1 MKLRKYQIEEN
12 VMNTIKWKMPDQYL
26 TEWYRNL
33 SGAVKTAFYAA
44 FVAGLAAH
52 LYQFTNKLY
61 NYDELANTPGGI
73 GLSTEQGRWLLNWMG
88 QFMHSVFGGSYS
100 LPLFNGIFALL
111 FLALSAGMIVSI
123 FQVKNRLTAGLIGGL
138 MTVFPAVVS
147 MYFFMFL
154 SLYYAIGIFFSVLAA
169 WLTVKYPKNIIA
181 DIAAVL
187 MAACSLGVYQA
198 YFPDTVCILLMVVIL
213 KAGFGG
219 IKEKTQWKE
228 FFLMVVRFLVVMAA
242 GIVVYF
248 LINKAVLAVTHIQLT
263 SYQGG
268 DTMGKITFTQLIDA
282 VKQCYTSFVDLGY
295 SDVMG
300 INYNRTIKRL
310 IKVMWLLFAAG
321 IGAYLVLKKKEYLNK
336 VIALCGILVFPAA
349 MFLIY
354 VMAPNSYCYT
364 LMAYPVVF
372 FFIFFLLWMDACL
385 WNLKLQAPVKS
396 IAGWV
401 SALLTAAL
409 VIVFVWYAN
418 GNYMAL
424 EYTKYHDFSYVQT
437 LITKIRS
444 VEDYSQDKAVIV
456 VGTQIS
462 DSTGSMGSLIGD
474 TFIVG
479 GKADTNLGYNSL
491 LYLMSDYLGFSPY
504 YGTYEEIQ
512 SWMQREAVK
521 EMPAY
526 PADGSIQVIDDTII
540 VKLSDYEMN

>member
-1 MKLRKYQIEEN
+1 MEKGED
-12 VMNTIKWKMPDQYL
+12 MNTIRWKMPDQYL

-44 FVAGLAAH
+44 FAAGLAAH

-88 QFMHSVFGGSYS
+88 RFMRSVFGGSYS
-100 LPLFNGIFALL
+100 LPFFNGIFALL
-111 FLALSAGMIVSI
+111 FLALSAGMVVSV
-123 FQVKNRLTAGLIGGL
+123 FQVRNKLTAGLIGGL

-154 SLYYAIGIFFSVLAA
+154 ALYYAIGISFSVFAA
-169 WLTVKYPKNIIA
+169 WLAVKYPKNIIA
-181 DIAAVL
+181 NIAAVV
-187 MAACSLGVYQA
+187 MIACSLGVYQA
-198 YFPDTVCILLMVVIL
+198 YFPDTVCILLIVVIL
-213 KAGFGG
+213 KAAFGG
-219 IKEKTQWKE
+219 VKEKKEWKE
-228 FFLMVVRFLVVMAA
+228 FFLMIARFLVVMAA
-242 GIVVYF
+242 GVAVYF

-268 DTMGKITFTQLIDA
+268 DTMGKITIAQLISA
-282 VKQCYTSFVDLGY
+282 LKSCYTSFFDLGF
-295 SDVMG
+295 SNVMG
-300 INYNRTIKRL
+300 ISYNRTVRRL
-310 IKVMWLLFAAG
+310 IKVVWILFAAG

-336 VIALCGILVFPAA
+336 VIVLCGILVFPVA

-364 LMAYPVVF
+364 LMAYSVVF
-372 FFIFFLLWMDACL
+372 FFVFFLLWLDACFR
-385 WNLKLQAPVKS
+385 NLKLHAPVKS
-396 IAGWV
+396 ITNWV

>member
-1 MKLRKYQIEEN
+1 MEKGED
-12 VMNTIKWKMPDQYL
+12 MNTIRWKMPDQYL

-44 FVAGLAAH
+44 FAAGLAAH

-88 QFMHSVFGGSYS
+88 RFMRSVFGGSYS
-100 LPLFNGIFALL
+100 LPFFNGIFALL
-111 FLALSAGMIVSI
+111 FLALSAGMVVSV
-123 FQVKNRLTAGLIGGL
+123 FQVRNKLTAGLIGGL

-154 SLYYAIGIFFSVLAA
+154 ALYYAIGISFSVFAA
-169 WLTVKYPKNIIA
+169 WLAVKYPKNIIA
-181 DIAAVL
+181 NIAAVV
-187 MAACSLGVYQA
+187 MIACSLGVYQA
-198 YFPDTVCILLMVVIL
+198 YFPDIVCILLIVVIL
-213 KAGFGG
+213 KAAFGG
-219 IKEKTQWKE
+219 VKEKKEWKE
-228 FFLMVVRFLVVMAA
+228 FFLMIARFLVVMAA
-242 GIVVYF
+242 GVAVYF

-268 DTMGKITFTQLIDA
+268 DTMGKITIAQLISA
-282 VKQCYTSFVDLGY
+282 LKSCYTSFFDLGF
-295 SDVMG
+295 SNVMG
-300 INYNRTIKRL
+300 ISYNRTVRRL
-310 IKVMWLLFAAG
+310 IKVVWILFAAG

-336 VIALCGILVFPAA
+336 VIVLCGILVFPVA

-364 LMAYPVVF
+364 LMAYSVVF
-372 FFIFFLLWMDACL
+372 FFVFFLLWLDACFR
-385 WNLKLQAPVKS
+385 NLKLHAPVKS
-396 IAGWV
+396 ITNWV

-437 LITKIRS
+437 LVTKIRS
-444 VEDYSQDKAVIV
+444 VEDYSQDKPVIV
-456 VGTQIS
+456 VGTQIN
-462 DSTGSMGSLIGD
+462 DSTNGMGSLIGD
-474 TFIVG
+474 TFTVG

-512 SWMQREAVK
+512 NWMQREVVR
-521 EMPAY
+521 EMPSY

-540 VKLSDYEMN
+540 VKLSDYEIN

>member
-1 MKLRKYQIEEN
+1 MEKGED
-12 VMNTIKWKMPDQYL
+12 MNTIRWKMPDQYL

-44 FVAGLAAH
+44 FAAGLAAH

-88 QFMHSVFGGSYS
+88 RFMRSVFGGSYS
-100 LPLFNGIFALL
+100 LPFFNGIFALL
-111 FLALSAGMIVSI
+111 FLALSAGMVVSV
-123 FQVKNRLTAGLIGGL
+123 FQVRNKLTAGLIGGL

-154 SLYYAIGIFFSVLAA
+154 ALYYAIGIFFSVFAA

-181 DIAAVL
+181 NIAAVV
-187 MAACSLGVYQA
+187 MIACSLGVYQA

-213 KAGFGG
+213 KAAFGG
-219 IKEKTQWKE
+219 VKEKKEWKE
-228 FFLMVVRFLVVMAA
+228 FFLMIARFLVVMAA
-242 GIVVYF
+242 GVAVYF

-268 DTMGKITFTQLIDA
+268 DTMGKITIAQLISA
-282 VKQCYTSFVDLGY
+282 LKSCYTSFFDLGF

-300 INYNRTIKRL
+300 ISYNRTVRRL
-310 IKVMWLLFAAG
+310 IKVVWILFAAG

-336 VIALCGILVFPAA
+336 VIVLCGILVFPVA

-364 LMAYPVVF
+364 LMAYSVVF
-372 FFIFFLLWMDACL
+372 FFVFFLLWLDACFR
-385 WNLKLQAPVKS
+385 NLKLHAPVKS
-396 IAGWV
+396 ITNWV

-409 VIVFVWYAN
+409 VIVYIWYAN

-444 VEDYSQDKAVIV
+444 VEDYSQDKPVIV
-456 VGTQIS
+456 VGTQIN
-462 DSTGSMGSLIGD
+462 DSTNGMGSLIGD
-474 TFIVG
+474 TFTVG

-512 SWMQREAVK
+512 NWMQREVVR
-521 EMPAY
+521 EMPSY

-540 VKLSDYEMN
+540 VKLSDYEIN

>member
-1 MKLRKYQIEEN
+1 MEKGED
-12 VMNTIKWKMPDQYL
+12 MNTIRWKMPDQYL

-44 FVAGLAAH
+44 FAAGLAAH

-88 QFMHSVFGGSYS
+88 RFMRSVFGGSYS
-100 LPLFNGIFALL
+100 LPFFNGIFALL
-111 FLALSAGMIVSI
+111 FLALSAGMVVSV
-123 FQVKNRLTAGLIGGL
+123 FQVRNKLTAGLIGGL

-154 SLYYAIGIFFSVLAA
+154 ALYYAIGISFSVFAA
-169 WLTVKYPKNIIA
+169 WLAVKYPKNIIA
-181 DIAAVL
+181 NIAAVV
-187 MAACSLGVYQA
+187 MIACSLGVYQA

-213 KAGFGG
+213 KAAFGG
-219 IKEKTQWKE
+219 VKEKKEWKE
-228 FFLMVVRFLVVMAA
+228 FFLMIARFLVVMAA
-242 GIVVYF
+242 GVAVYF

-268 DTMGKITFTQLIDA
+268 DTMGKITIAQLISA
-282 VKQCYTSFVDLGY
+282 LKSCYTSFFDLGF
-295 SDVMG
+295 SNVMG
-300 INYNRTIKRL
+300 ISYNRTVRRL
-310 IKVMWLLFAAG
+310 IKVVWILFAAG

-336 VIALCGILVFPAA
+336 VIVLCGILVFPVA

-364 LMAYPVVF
+364 LMAYSVVF
-372 FFIFFLLWMDACL
+372 FFVFFLLWLDACFR
-385 WNLKLQAPVKS
+385 NLKLHAPVKS
-396 IAGWV
+396 ITNWV

-437 LITKIRS
+437 LVTKIRS
-444 VEDYSQDKAVIV
+444 VEDYSQDKPVIV
-456 VGTQIS
+456 VGTQIN
-462 DSTGSMGSLIGD
+462 DSTNGMGSLIGD
-474 TFIVG
+474 TFTVG

-512 SWMQREAVK
+512 NWMQREVVR
-521 EMPAY
+521 EMPSY

-540 VKLSDYEMN
+540 VKLSDYEIN

>member
-1 MKLRKYQIEEN
+1 MEKGED
-12 VMNTIKWKMPDQYL
+12 MNTIRWKMPDQYL

-44 FVAGLAAH
+44 FAAGLAAH

-88 QFMHSVFGGSYS
+88 RFMRSVFGGSYS
-100 LPLFNGIFALL
+100 LPFFNGIFALL
-111 FLALSAGMIVSI
+111 FLALSAGMVVSV
-123 FQVKNRLTAGLIGGL
+123 FQVRNKLTAGLIGGL

-154 SLYYAIGIFFSVLAA
+154 ALYYAIGISFSVFAA
-169 WLTVKYPKNIIA
+169 WLAVKYPKNIIA
-181 DIAAVL
+181 NIAAVV
-187 MAACSLGVYQA
+187 MIACSLGVYQA

-213 KAGFGG
+213 KAAFGG
-219 IKEKTQWKE
+219 VKEKKEWKE
-228 FFLMVVRFLVVMAA
+228 FFLMIARFLVVMAA
-242 GIVVYF
+242 GVAVYF

-268 DTMGKITFTQLIDA
+268 DTMGKITIAQLISA
-282 VKQCYTSFVDLGY
+282 LKSCYTSFFDLGF
-295 SDVMG
+295 SNVMG
-300 INYNRTIKRL
+300 ISYNRTVRRL
-310 IKVMWLLFAAG
+310 IKVVWILFAAG

-336 VIALCGILVFPAA
+336 VIVLCGILVFPVA

-364 LMAYPVVF
+364 LMAYSVVF
-372 FFIFFLLWMDACL
+372 FFVFFLLWLDACFR
-385 WNLKLQAPVKS
+385 NLKLHAPVKS
-396 IAGWV
+396 ITNWV

-444 VEDYSQDKAVIV
+444 VEDYSQDKPVIV
-456 VGTQIS
+456 VGTQIN
-462 DSTGSMGSLIGD
+462 DSTNGMGSLIGD
-474 TFIVG
+474 TFTVG

-512 SWMQREAVK
+512 NWMQREVVR
-521 EMPAY
+521 EMPSY

-540 VKLSDYEMN
+540 VKLSDYEIN

>member
-1 MKLRKYQIEEN
+1 MEKGED
-12 VMNTIKWKMPDQYL
+12 MNTIRWKMPDQYL

-44 FVAGLAAH
+44 FAAGLAAH

-88 QFMHSVFGGSYS
+88 RFMRSVFGGSYS
-100 LPLFNGIFALL
+100 LPFFNGIFALL
-111 FLALSAGMIVSI
+111 FLALSAGMVVSV
-123 FQVKNRLTAGLIGGL
+123 FQVRNKLTAGLIGGL

-154 SLYYAIGIFFSVLAA
+154 ALYYAIGIFFSVFAA

-181 DIAAVL
+181 NIAAVV
-187 MAACSLGVYQA
+187 MIACSLGVYQA

-219 IKEKTQWKE
+219 VKEKKEWKE
-228 FFLMVVRFLVVMAA
+228 FFLMIARFLVVMAA
-242 GIVVYF
+242 GVAVYF

-268 DTMGKITFTQLIDA
+268 DTMGKITIAQLISA
-282 VKQCYTSFVDLGY
+282 LKSCYTSFFDLGF

-300 INYNRTIKRL
+300 ISYNRTVRRL
-310 IKVMWLLFAAG
+310 IKVVWILFAAG

-336 VIALCGILVFPAA
+336 VIVLCGIVVFPVA

-364 LMAYPVVF
+364 LMAYSVVF
-372 FFIFFLLWMDACL
+372 FFVFFLLWLDACFR
-385 WNLKLQAPVKS
+385 NLNLHAPVKS
-396 IAGWV
+396 ITNWV

-437 LITKIRS
+437 LVTKIRS
-444 VEDYSQDKAVIV
+444 VEDYSQDKPVIV
-456 VGTQIS
+456 VGTQIN
-462 DSTGSMGSLIGD
+462 DSTNGMGSLIGD
-474 TFIVG
+474 TFTVG

-512 SWMQREAVK
+512 NWMQREVVR
-521 EMPAY
+521 EMPSY

-540 VKLSDYEMN
+540 VKLSDYEIN

>member
-1 MKLRKYQIEEN
+1 MEKGED
-12 VMNTIKWKMPDQYL
+12 MNTIRWKMPDQYL

-44 FVAGLAAH
+44 FAAGLAAH

-61 NYDELANTPGGI
+61 NYDELANTQGGI

-88 QFMHSVFGGSYS
+88 RFMRSVFGGSYS
-100 LPLFNGIFALL
+100 LPFFNGIFALL
-111 FLALSAGMIVSI
+111 FLALSAGMVVSV
-123 FQVKNRLTAGLIGGL
+123 FQVRNKLTAGLIGGL

-154 SLYYAIGIFFSVLAA
+154 ALYYAIGIFFSVFAA

-181 DIAAVL
+181 NIAAVV
-187 MAACSLGVYQA
+187 MIACSLGVYQA
-198 YFPDTVCILLMVVIL
+198 YFPDTVCILLIVVIL
-213 KAGFGG
+213 KAAFGG
-219 IKEKTQWKE
+219 VKEKKEWKE
-228 FFLMVVRFLVVMAA
+228 FFLMIARFLVVMAA
-242 GIVVYF
+242 GVAVYF

-268 DTMGKITFTQLIDA
+268 DTMGKITIAQLISA
-282 VKQCYTSFVDLGY
+282 LKSCYTSFFDMGF

-300 INYNRTIKRL
+300 ISYNRTVRRL
-310 IKVMWLLFAAG
+310 IKVVWILFAAG

-336 VIALCGILVFPAA
+336 VIVLCGILVFPVA

-364 LMAYPVVF
+364 LMAYSVVF
-372 FFIFFLLWMDACL
+372 FFVFFLLWLDACSR
-385 WNLKLQAPVKS
+385 NLKLHAPVKS
-396 IAGWV
+396 ITNWV

-437 LITKIRS
+437 LVTKIRS
-444 VEDYSQDKAVIV
+444 VEDYSQDKPVIV
-456 VGTQIS
+456 VGTQIN
-462 DSTGSMGSLIGD
+462 DSTNGMGSLIGD
-474 TFIVG
+474 TFTVG

-512 SWMQREAVK
+512 NWMQREVVR
-521 EMPAY
+521 EMPSY

-540 VKLSDYEMN
+540 VKLSDYEIN

>member
-1 MKLRKYQIEEN
+1 MEKGED
-12 VMNTIKWKMPDQYL
+12 MNTIRWKMPDQYL

-44 FVAGLAAH
+44 FAAGLAAH

-88 QFMHSVFGGSYS
+88 RFMRSVFGGSYS
-100 LPLFNGIFALL
+100 LPFFNGIFALL
-111 FLALSAGMIVSI
+111 FLALSAGMVVSV
-123 FQVKNRLTAGLIGGL
+123 FQVRNKLTAGLIGGL

-154 SLYYAIGIFFSVLAA
+154 ALYYAIGISFSVFAA
-169 WLTVKYPKNIIA
+169 WLAVKYPKNIIA
-181 DIAAVL
+181 NIAAVV
-187 MAACSLGVYQA
+187 MIACSLGVYQA
-198 YFPDTVCILLMVVIL
+198 YFPDTVCILLIVVIL
-213 KAGFGG
+213 KAAFGG
-219 IKEKTQWKE
+219 VKEKKEWKE
-228 FFLMVVRFLVVMAA
+228 FFLMIARFLVVMAA
-242 GIVVYF
+242 GVAVYF

-268 DTMGKITFTQLIDA
+268 DTMGKITIAQLISA
-282 VKQCYTSFVDLGY
+282 LKSCYTSFFDLGF
-295 SDVMG
+295 SNVMG
-300 INYNRTIKRL
+300 ISYNRTVRRL
-310 IKVMWLLFAAG
+310 IKVVWILFAAG

-336 VIALCGILVFPAA
+336 VIVLCGILVFPVA

-364 LMAYPVVF
+364 LMVYSVVF
-372 FFIFFLLWMDACL
+372 FFVFFLLWLDACFR
-385 WNLKLQAPVKS
+385 NLKLHAPVKS
-396 IAGWV
+396 ITNWV

-437 LITKIRS
+437 LVTKIRS
-444 VEDYSQDKAVIV
+444 VEDYSQDKPVIV
-456 VGTQIS
+456 VGTQIN
-462 DSTGSMGSLIGD
+462 DSTNGMGSLIGD
-474 TFIVG
+474 TFTVG

-512 SWMQREAVK
+512 NWMQREVVR
-521 EMPAY
+521 EMPSY

-540 VKLSDYEMN
+540 VKLSDYEIN

>member
-1 MKLRKYQIEEN
+1 MEKGED
-12 VMNTIKWKMPDQYL
+12 MNTIRWKMPDQYL

-44 FVAGLAAH
+44 FAAGLAAH

-88 QFMHSVFGGSYS
+88 RFMRSVFGGSYS
-100 LPLFNGIFALL
+100 LPFFNGIFALL
-111 FLALSAGMIVSI
+111 FLALSAGMVVSV
-123 FQVKNRLTAGLIGGL
+123 FQVRNKLTAGLIGGL

-154 SLYYAIGIFFSVLAA
+154 ALYYAIGIFFSVFAA

-181 DIAAVL
+181 NIAAVV
-187 MAACSLGVYQA
+187 MIACSLGVYQA

-213 KAGFGG
+213 KAAFGG
-219 IKEKTQWKE
+219 VKEKKEWKE
-228 FFLMVVRFLVVMAA
+228 FFLMIARFLLVMAA
-242 GIVVYF
+242 GVAVYF

-268 DTMGKITFTQLIDA
+268 DTMGKITITQLISA
-282 VKQCYTSFVDLGY
+282 LKSCYTSFFDLGF

-300 INYNRTIKRL
+300 ISYNRTVRRL
-310 IKVMWLLFAAG
+310 IKVVWILFAAG

-336 VIALCGILVFPAA
+336 VIVLCGILVFPVA

-354 VMAPNSYCYT
+354 VIAPNSYCYK
-364 LMAYPVVF
+364 LMSYSVVF
-372 FFIFFLLWMDACL
+372 FFVFFLLWLDACFR
-385 WNLKLQAPVKS
+385 NLKLHAPVKS
-396 IAGWV
+396 ITNWV

-444 VEDYSQDKAVIV
+444 VEDYSQDKPVIV
-456 VGTQIS
+456 VGTQIN
-462 DSTGSMGSLIGD
+462 DSTNGMGSLIGD
-474 TFIVG
+474 TFTVG

-512 SWMQREAVK
+512 NWMQREVVR
-521 EMPAY
+521 EMPSY

-540 VKLSDYEMN
+540 VKLSDYEIN

>member
-1 MKLRKYQIEEN
+1 MEKGED
-12 VMNTIKWKMPDQYL
+12 MNTIRWKMPDQYL

-44 FVAGLAAH
+44 FAAGLAAH

-88 QFMHSVFGGSYS
+88 RFMRSVFGGSYS
-100 LPLFNGIFALL
+100 LPFFNGIFALL
-111 FLALSAGMIVSI
+111 FLALSAGMVVSV
-123 FQVKNRLTAGLIGGL
+123 FQVRNKLTAGLIGGL

-154 SLYYAIGIFFSVLAA
+154 ALYYAIGISFSVFAA
-169 WLTVKYPKNIIA
+169 WLAVKYPKNIIA
-181 DIAAVL
+181 NIAAVV
-187 MAACSLGVYQA
+187 MIACSLGVYQA
-198 YFPDTVCILLMVVIL
+198 YFPDTVCILLIVVIL
-213 KAGFGG
+213 KAAFGG
-219 IKEKTQWKE
+219 VKEKKEWKE
-228 FFLMVVRFLVVMAA
+228 FFLMIARFLVVMAA
-242 GIVVYF
+242 GVAVYF

-268 DTMGKITFTQLIDA
+268 DTMGKITIAQLISA
-282 VKQCYTSFVDLGY
+282 LKSCYTSFFDLGF
-295 SDVMG
+295 SNVMG
-300 INYNRTIKRL
+300 ISYNRTVRRL
-310 IKVMWLLFAAG
+310 IKVVWILFAAG

-336 VIALCGILVFPAA
+336 VIVLCGILVFPVA

-364 LMAYPVVF
+364 LMAYSVVF
-372 FFIFFLLWMDACL
+372 FFVFFLLWLDACFR
-385 WNLKLQAPVKS
+385 NLKLHAPVKS
-396 IAGWV
+396 ITNWV

-437 LITKIRS
+437 LVTKIRS
-444 VEDYSQDKAVIV
+444 VEDYSQDKPVIV
-456 VGTQIS
+456 VGTQIN
-462 DSTGSMGSLIGD
+462 DSTNGMGSLIGD
-474 TFIVG
+474 TFTVG

-512 SWMQREAVK
+512 NWMQREVVR
-521 EMPAY
+521 EMPSY

-540 VKLSDYEMN
+540 VKLSDYDIN

>member
-1 MKLRKYQIEEN
+1 MEKGED
-12 VMNTIKWKMPDQYL
+12 MNTIRWKMPDQYL

-44 FVAGLAAH
+44 FAAGLAAH

-88 QFMHSVFGGSYS
+88 RFMRSVFGGSYS
-100 LPLFNGIFALL
+100 LPFFNGIFALL
-111 FLALSAGMIVSI
+111 FLALSAGMVVSV
-123 FQVKNRLTAGLIGGL
+123 FQVRNKLTAGLIGGL

-154 SLYYAIGIFFSVLAA
+154 ALYYAIGISFSVFAA
-169 WLTVKYPKNIIA
+169 WLAVKYPKNIIA
-181 DIAAVL
+181 NIAAVV
-187 MAACSLGVYQA
+187 MIACSLGVYQA
-198 YFPDTVCILLMVVIL
+198 YFPDTVCILLIVVIL
-213 KAGFGG
+213 KAAFGG
-219 IKEKTQWKE
+219 VKEKKEWKE
-228 FFLMVVRFLVVMAA
+228 FFLMIARFLVVMAA
-242 GIVVYF
+242 GVAVYF

-268 DTMGKITFTQLIDA
+268 DTMGKITIAQLISA
-282 VKQCYTSFVDLGY
+282 LKSCYTSFFDLGF
-295 SDVMG
+295 SNVMG
-300 INYNRTIKRL
+300 ISYNRTVRRL
-310 IKVMWLLFAAG
+310 IKVVWILFAAG

-336 VIALCGILVFPAA
+336 VIVLCGILVFPVA

-364 LMAYPVVF
+364 LMAYSVVF
-372 FFIFFLLWMDACL
+372 FFVFFLLWLDACFR
-385 WNLKLQAPVKS
+385 NLKLHAPVKS
-396 IAGWV
+396 ITNWV

-409 VIVFVWYAN
+409 VIVYIWYAN

-444 VEDYSQDKAVIV
+444 VEDYSQDKPVIV
-456 VGTQIS
+456 VGTQIN
-462 DSTGSMGSLIGD
+462 DSTNGMGSLIGD
-474 TFIVG
+474 TFTVG

-512 SWMQREAVK
+512 NWMQREVVR
-521 EMPAY
+521 EMPSY

-540 VKLSDYEMN
+540 VKLSDYEIN

>member
-1 MKLRKYQIEEN
+1 MEKGED
-12 VMNTIKWKMPDQYL
+12 MNTIRWKMPDQYL

-44 FVAGLAAH
+44 FAAGLAAH

-88 QFMHSVFGGSYS
+88 RFMRSVFGGSYS
-100 LPLFNGIFALL
+100 LPFFNGIFALL
-111 FLALSAGMIVSI
+111 FLALSAGMVVSV
-123 FQVKNRLTAGLIGGL
+123 FQVRNKLTAGLIGGL

-154 SLYYAIGIFFSVLAA
+154 ALYYAIGIFFSVFAA

-181 DIAAVL
+181 NIAAVV
-187 MAACSLGVYQA
+187 MIACSLGVYQA

-213 KAGFGG
+213 KAAFGG
-219 IKEKTQWKE
+219 VKEKKEWKE
-228 FFLMVVRFLVVMAA
+228 FFLMIARFLLVMAA
-242 GIVVYF
+242 GVAVYF

-268 DTMGKITFTQLIDA
+268 DTMGKITITQLISA
-282 VKQCYTSFVDLGY
+282 LKSCYTSFFDLGF

-300 INYNRTIKRL
+300 ISYNRTVRRL
-310 IKVMWLLFAAG
+310 IKVVWILFAAG

-336 VIALCGILVFPAA
+336 VIVLCGILVFPVA

-364 LMAYPVVF
+364 LMAYSVVF
-372 FFIFFLLWMDACL
+372 FFVFFLLWLDACFR
-385 WNLKLQAPVKS
+385 NLKLHAPVKS
-396 IAGWV
+396 ITNWV
-401 SALLTAAL
+401 SAFLTAAL

-444 VEDYSQDKAVIV
+444 VEDYSQDKPVIV
-456 VGTQIS
+456 VGTQIN
-462 DSTGSMGSLIGD
+462 DSTNGMGSLIGD
-474 TFIVG
+474 TFTVG

-512 SWMQREAVK
+512 NWMQREVVR
-521 EMPAY
+521 EMPSY

-540 VKLSDYEMN
+540 VKLSDYEIN

>member
-1 MKLRKYQIEEN
+1 MEKGED
-12 VMNTIKWKMPDQYL
+12 MNTIRWKMPDQYL

-44 FVAGLAAH
+44 FAAGLAAH

-88 QFMHSVFGGSYS
+88 RFMRSVFGGSYS
-100 LPLFNGIFALL
+100 LPFFNGIFALL
-111 FLALSAGMIVSI
+111 FLALSAGMVVSV
-123 FQVKNRLTAGLIGGL
+123 FQVRNKLTAGLIGGL

-154 SLYYAIGIFFSVLAA
+154 ALYYAIGIFFSVFAA

-181 DIAAVL
+181 NIAAVV
-187 MAACSLGVYQA
+187 MIACSLGVYQA
-198 YFPDTVCILLMVVIL
+198 YFPDTVCILLIVVIL
-213 KAGFGG
+213 KAAFGG
-219 IKEKTQWKE
+219 VKEKKEWKE
-228 FFLMVVRFLVVMAA
+228 FFLMIARFLVVMAA
-242 GIVVYF
+242 GVAVYF

-268 DTMGKITFTQLIDA
+268 DTMGKITIAQLISA
-282 VKQCYTSFVDLGY
+282 LKSCYTSFFDLGF

-300 INYNRTIKRL
+300 ISYNRTVRRL
-310 IKVMWLLFAAG
+310 IKVVGILFAAG

-336 VIALCGILVFPAA
+336 VIVLCGILVFPVA

-364 LMAYPVVF
+364 LMAYSVVF
-372 FFIFFLLWMDACL
+372 FFVFFLLWLDACSR
-385 WNLKLQAPVKS
+385 NLKLHAPVKS
-396 IAGWV
+396 ITNWV

-409 VIVFVWYAN
+409 VIVYVWYAN

-437 LITKIRS
+437 LVTKIRS
-444 VEDYSQDKAVIV
+444 VEDYSQDKPVIV
-456 VGTQIS
+456 VGTQIN
-462 DSTGSMGSLIGD
+462 DSTNGMGSLIGD
-474 TFIVG
+474 TFTVG

-512 SWMQREAVK
+512 NWMQREVVR
-521 EMPAY
+521 EMPSY

-540 VKLSDYEMN
+540 VKLSDYEIN

>member
-1 MKLRKYQIEEN
+1 MEKGED
-12 VMNTIKWKMPDQYL
+12 MNTIRWKMPDQYL

-44 FVAGLAAH
+44 FAAGLAAH

-88 QFMHSVFGGSYS
+88 RFMRSVFGGSYS
-100 LPLFNGIFALL
+100 LPFFNGIFALL
-111 FLALSAGMIVSI
+111 FLALSAGMVVSV
-123 FQVKNRLTAGLIGGL
+123 FQVRNKLTAGLIGGL

-154 SLYYAIGIFFSVLAA
+154 ALYYAIGIFFSVFAA
-169 WLTVKYPKNIIA
+169 WLAVKYPKNIIA
-181 DIAAVL
+181 NIAAVV
-187 MAACSLGVYQA
+187 MIACSLGVYQA
-198 YFPDTVCILLMVVIL
+198 YFPDTVCILLIVVIL
-213 KAGFGG
+213 KAAFGG
-219 IKEKTQWKE
+219 VKEKKEWKE
-228 FFLMVVRFLVVMAA
+228 FFLMIARFLVVMAA
-242 GIVVYF
+242 GVAVYF

-268 DTMGKITFTQLIDA
+268 DTMGKITIAQLISA
-282 VKQCYTSFVDLGY
+282 LKSCYTSFFDMGF

-300 INYNRTIKRL
+300 ISYNRTVRRL
-310 IKVMWLLFAAG
+310 IKVVWILFAAG

-336 VIALCGILVFPAA
+336 VIVLCGILVFPVA

-364 LMAYPVVF
+364 LMAYSVVF
-372 FFIFFLLWMDACL
+372 FFVFFLLWLDACSR
-385 WNLKLQAPVKS
+385 NLKLHAPVKS
-396 IAGWV
+396 ITNWV

-444 VEDYSQDKAVIV
+444 VEDYSQDKPVIV
-456 VGTQIS
+456 VGTQIN
-462 DSTGSMGSLIGD
+462 DSTNGMGSLIGD
-474 TFIVG
+474 TFTVG

-491 LYLMSDYLGFSPY
+491 LYLMSDYLGFSAY

-512 SWMQREAVK
+512 NWMQREVVR
-521 EMPAY
+521 EMPSY

-540 VKLSDYEMN
+540 VKLSDYEIN

>member
-1 MKLRKYQIEEN
+1 MEKGED
-12 VMNTIKWKMPDQYL
+12 MNTIRWKMPDQYL

-44 FVAGLAAH
+44 FAAGLAAH

-88 QFMHSVFGGSYS
+88 RFMRSVFGGSYS
-100 LPLFNGIFALL
+100 LPFFNGIFALL
-111 FLALSAGMIVSI
+111 FLALSAGMVVSV
-123 FQVKNRLTAGLIGGL
+123 FQVRNKLTAGLIGGL

-154 SLYYAIGIFFSVLAA
+154 ALYYAIGISFSVFAA
-169 WLTVKYPKNIIA
+169 WLAVKYPKNIIA
-181 DIAAVL
+181 NIAAVV
-187 MAACSLGVYQA
+187 MIACSLGVYQA
-198 YFPDTVCILLMVVIL
+198 YFPDTVCILLIVVIL
-213 KAGFGG
+213 KAAFGG
-219 IKEKTQWKE
+219 VKEKKEWKE
-228 FFLMVVRFLVVMAA
+228 FFLMIARFLVVMAA
-242 GIVVYF
+242 GVAVYF

-268 DTMGKITFTQLIDA
+268 DTMGKITIAQLISA
-282 VKQCYTSFVDLGY
+282 LKSCYTSFFDLGF
-295 SDVMG
+295 SNVMG
-300 INYNRTIKRL
+300 ISYNRTVRRL
-310 IKVMWLLFAAG
+310 IKVVWILFAAG

-336 VIALCGILVFPAA
+336 VIVLCGILVFPVA

-364 LMAYPVVF
+364 LMAYSVVF
-372 FFIFFLLWMDACL
+372 FFVFFLLWLDACFR
-385 WNLKLQAPVKS
+385 NLKLHAPVKS
-396 IAGWV
+396 ITNWV

-444 VEDYSQDKAVIV
+444 VEDYSQDKPVIV
-456 VGTQIS
+456 VGTQIN
-462 DSTGSMGSLIGD
+462 DSTNGMGSLIGD
-474 TFIVG
+474 TFTVG

-491 LYLMSDYLGFSPY
+491 LYLMSDYLGFSAY

-512 SWMQREAVK
+512 NWMQREVVR
-521 EMPAY
+521 EMPSY

-540 VKLSDYEMN
+540 VKLSDYEIN

>member
-1 MKLRKYQIEEN
+1 
-12 VMNTIKWKMPDQYL
+12 MNTIRWKMPDQYL

-33 SGAVKTAFYAA
+33 SGAVKTGFYAA
-44 FVAGLAAH
+44 FAAGLAAH

-88 QFMHSVFGGSYS
+88 RFMRSVFGGSYS
-100 LPLFNGIFALL
+100 LPFFNGIFALL
-111 FLALSAGMIVSI
+111 FLALSAGMVVSV
-123 FQVKNRLTAGLIGGL
+123 FQVRNKLTAGLIGGL

-154 SLYYAIGIFFSVLAA
+154 ALYYAIGIFFSVFAA

-181 DIAAVL
+181 NIAAVV
-187 MAACSLGVYQA
+187 MIACSLGVYQA

-213 KAGFGG
+213 KAAFGG
-219 IKEKTQWKE
+219 VKEKKEWKE
-228 FFLMVVRFLVVMAA
+228 FFLMIARFLLVMAA
-242 GIVVYF
+242 GVAVYF

-268 DTMGKITFTQLIDA
+268 DTMGKITITQLISA
-282 VKQCYTSFVDLGY
+282 LKSCYTSFFDLGF

-300 INYNRTIKRL
+300 ISYNRTVRRL
-310 IKVMWLLFAAG
+310 IKVVWILFAAG

-336 VIALCGILVFPAA
+336 VIVLCGILVFPVA

-364 LMAYPVVF
+364 LMAYSVVF
-372 FFIFFLLWMDACL
+372 FFVFFLLWLDACFR
-385 WNLKLQAPVKS
+385 NLKLHAPVKS
-396 IAGWV
+396 ITNWV

-444 VEDYSQDKAVIV
+444 VEDYSQDKPVIV
-456 VGTQIS
+456 VGTQIN
-462 DSTGSMGSLIGD
+462 DSTNGMGSLIGD
-474 TFIVG
+474 TFTVG

-512 SWMQREAVK
+512 NWMQREVVR
-521 EMPAY
+521 EMPSY

-540 VKLSDYEMN
+540 VKLSDYEIN

>member
-1 MKLRKYQIEEN
+1 MEKGED
-12 VMNTIKWKMPDQYL
+12 MNTIRWKMPDQYL

-44 FVAGLAAH
+44 FAAGLAAH

-88 QFMHSVFGGSYS
+88 RFMRSVFGGSYS
-100 LPLFNGIFALL
+100 LTFFNGIFALL
-111 FLALSAGMIVSI
+111 FLALSAGMVVSV
-123 FQVKNRLTAGLIGGL
+123 FQVRNKLTAGLIGGL

-154 SLYYAIGIFFSVLAA
+154 ALYYAIGIFFSVFAA

-181 DIAAVL
+181 NIAAVV
-187 MAACSLGVYQA
+187 MIACSLGVYQA
-198 YFPDTVCILLMVVIL
+198 YFPDTVCILLIVVIL
-213 KAGFGG
+213 KAAFGG
-219 IKEKTQWKE
+219 VKEKKEWKE
-228 FFLMVVRFLVVMAA
+228 FFLMIARFLVVMAA
-242 GIVVYF
+242 GVAVYF

-268 DTMGKITFTQLIDA
+268 DTMGKITIAQLISA
-282 VKQCYTSFVDLGY
+282 LKSCNTSFFDLGF

-300 INYNRTIKRL
+300 ISYNRTVRRL
-310 IKVMWLLFAAG
+310 IKVVWILFAAG

-336 VIALCGILVFPAA
+336 VIVLCGIVVFPVA

-364 LMAYPVVF
+364 LMAYSVVF
-372 FFIFFLLWMDACL
+372 FFVFFLLWLDACFR
-385 WNLKLQAPVKS
+385 NLKLHAPVKS
-396 IAGWV
+396 ITNWV

-437 LITKIRS
+437 LVTKIRS
-444 VEDYSQDKAVIV
+444 VEDYSQDKPVIV
-456 VGTQIS
+456 VGTQIN
-462 DSTGSMGSLIGD
+462 DSTNGMGSLIGD
-474 TFIVG
+474 TFTVG

-512 SWMQREAVK
+512 NWMQREVVR
-521 EMPAY
+521 EMPSY

-540 VKLSDYEMN
+540 VKLSDYEIN

>member
-1 MKLRKYQIEEN
+1 MEKGED
-12 VMNTIKWKMPDQYL
+12 MNTIRWKMPDQYL

-44 FVAGLAAH
+44 FAAGLAAH

-88 QFMHSVFGGSYS
+88 RFMRSVFGGSYS
-100 LPLFNGIFALL
+100 LPFFNGIFALL
-111 FLALSAGMIVSI
+111 FLALSAGMVVSV
-123 FQVKNRLTAGLIGGL
+123 FQVRNKLTAGLIGGL
-138 MTVFPAVVS
+138 MTVFPADVS
-147 MYFFMFL
+147 MYFFMFQ
-154 SLYYAIGIFFSVLAA
+154 SLYYSIVIILRVFAA

-181 DIAAVL
+181 NIAAVV
-187 MAACSLGVYQA
+187 MIACSLGVYQA
-198 YFPDTVCILLMVVIL
+198 YFPDTVCILLIVVIL
-213 KAGFGG
+213 KAAFGG
-219 IKEKTQWKE
+219 VKEKKEWKE
-228 FFLMVVRFLVVMAA
+228 FFLMIARFLVVMAA
-242 GIVVYF
+242 GVAVYF

-268 DTMGKITFTQLIDA
+268 DTMGKITIAQLISA
-282 VKQCYTSFVDLGY
+282 LKSCYTSFFDLGF

-300 INYNRTIKRL
+300 ISYNRTVRRL
-310 IKVMWLLFAAG
+310 IKVVWILFAAG

-336 VIALCGILVFPAA
+336 VIVLCGIVVFPVA

-364 LMAYPVVF
+364 LMAYSVVF
-372 FFIFFLLWMDACL
+372 FFVFFLLWLDACFR
-385 WNLKLQAPVKS
+385 NLKLHAPVKS
-396 IAGWV
+396 ITNWV

-437 LITKIRS
+437 LVTKIRS
-444 VEDYSQDKAVIV
+444 VEDYSQDKPVIV
-456 VGTQIS
+456 VGTQIN
-462 DSTGSMGSLIGD
+462 DSTNGMGSLIGD
-474 TFIVG
+474 TFTVG

-512 SWMQREAVK
+512 NWMQREVVR
-521 EMPAY
+521 EMPSY

-540 VKLSDYEMN
+540 VKLSDYEIN

>member
-1 MKLRKYQIEEN
+1 MEKGED
-12 VMNTIKWKMPDQYL
+12 MNTIRWKMPDQYL

-44 FVAGLAAH
+44 FAAGLAAH

-88 QFMHSVFGGSYS
+88 RFMRSVFGGSYS
-100 LPLFNGIFALL
+100 LPFFNGFFALL
-111 FLALSAGMIVSI
+111 LLALSAGLVVSV
-123 FQVKNRLTAGLIGGL
+123 FQVRNKLTAGLIGGL

-154 SLYYAIGIFFSVLAA
+154 ALYYAIGIFFSVFAA

-181 DIAAVL
+181 NIAAVV
-187 MAACSLGVYQA
+187 MIACSLGVYQA
-198 YFPDTVCILLMVVIL
+198 YFQDTVCILLIEVIL
-213 KAGFGG
+213 IAAFGG
-219 IKEKTQWKE
+219 VKDKMEWKE
-228 FFLMVVRFLVVMAA
+228 FFLMIARFLVVMAA
-242 GIVVYF
+242 GVAVYF

-268 DTMGKITFTQLIDA
+268 DTMGKITIAQLISA
-282 VKQCYTSFVDLGY
+282 LKSCYTSFFDLGF

-300 INYNRTIKRL
+300 ISYNRTVRRL
-310 IKVMWLLFAAG
+310 IIVVWILFAAG

-336 VIALCGILVFPAA
+336 VIVLCGIVVFPVA

-364 LMAYPVVF
+364 LMAYSVVF
-372 FFIFFLLWMDACL
+372 FFVFFLLWLDACFR
-385 WNLKLQAPVKS
+385 NLKLHAPVKS
-396 IAGWV
+396 ITNWV

-437 LITKIRS
+437 LVTKIRS
-444 VEDYSQDKAVIV
+444 VEDYSQDKPVIV
-456 VGTQIS
+456 VGTQIN
-462 DSTGSMGSLIGD
+462 DSTNGMGSLIGD
-474 TFIVG
+474 TFTVG

-512 SWMQREAVK
+512 NWMQREVVR
-521 EMPAY
+521 EMPSY

-540 VKLSDYEMN
+540 VKLSDYEIN

>member
-1 MKLRKYQIEEN
+1 MEKGED
-12 VMNTIKWKMPDQYL
+12 MNTIRWKMPDQYL

-44 FVAGLAAH
+44 FAAGLAAH

-88 QFMHSVFGGSYS
+88 RFMRSVFGGSYS
-100 LPLFNGIFALL
+100 LPFFNGIFALL
-111 FLALSAGMIVSI
+111 FLALSAGMVVSV
-123 FQVKNRLTAGLIGGL
+123 FQVRNKLTAGLIGGL

-154 SLYYAIGIFFSVLAA
+154 ALYYAIGIFFSVFAA
-169 WLTVKYPKNIIA
+169 WLAVKYPKNIIA
-181 DIAAVL
+181 NIAAVV
-187 MAACSLGVYQA
+187 MIACSLGVYQA
-198 YFPDTVCILLMVVIL
+198 YFPDTVCILLIVVIL
-213 KAGFGG
+213 KAAFGG
-219 IKEKTQWKE
+219 VKEKKEWKE
-228 FFLMVVRFLVVMAA
+228 FFLMIARFLVVMAA
-242 GIVVYF
+242 GVAVYF

-268 DTMGKITFTQLIDA
+268 DTMGKITIAQLISA
-282 VKQCYTSFVDLGY
+282 LKSCYTSFFDLGF

-300 INYNRTIKRL
+300 ISYNRTVRRL
-310 IKVMWLLFAAG
+310 IKVVWILFAAG

-336 VIALCGILVFPAA
+336 VIVLCGILVFPVA

-364 LMAYPVVF
+364 LMAYSVVF
-372 FFIFFLLWMDACL
+372 FFVFFLLWLDACSR
-385 WNLKLQAPVKS
+385 NLKLHAPVKS
-396 IAGWV
+396 ITNWV

-444 VEDYSQDKAVIV
+444 VEDYSQDKPVIV
-456 VGTQIS
+456 VGTQIN
-462 DSTGSMGSLIGD
+462 DSTNGMGSLIGD
-474 TFIVG
+474 TFTVG

-512 SWMQREAVK
+512 NWMQREVVR
-521 EMPAY
+521 EMPSY

-540 VKLSDYEMN
+540 VKLSDYEIN

>member
-1 MKLRKYQIEEN
+1 MEKGED
-12 VMNTIKWKMPDQYL
+12 MNTIRWKMPDQYL

-44 FVAGLAAH
+44 FAAGLAAH

-88 QFMHSVFGGSYS
+88 RFMRSVFGGSYS
-100 LPLFNGIFALL
+100 LPFFNGIFALL
-111 FLALSAGMIVSI
+111 FLALSAGMVVSV
-123 FQVKNRLTAGLIGGL
+123 FQVRNKLTAGLIGGL

-154 SLYYAIGIFFSVLAA
+154 ALYYAIGIFFSVFAA

-181 DIAAVL
+181 NITAVV
-187 MAACSLGVYQA
+187 MIACSLGIYQA
-198 YFPDTVCILLMVVIL
+198 YFPDTVCILLIVVIL
-213 KAGFGG
+213 KAAFGG
-219 IKEKTQWKE
+219 VKEKKEWKE
-228 FFLMVVRFLVVMAA
+228 FFLMIARFLVVMAA
-242 GIVVYF
+242 GVAVYF

-268 DTMGKITFTQLIDA
+268 DTMGKITIAQLISA
-282 VKQCYTSFVDLGY
+282 LKSCYTSFFDLGF
-295 SDVMG
+295 SNVMG
-300 INYNRTIKRL
+300 ISYNRTVRRL
-310 IKVMWLLFAAG
+310 IKVVWILFAAG

-336 VIALCGILVFPAA
+336 VIVLCGILVFPVA

-364 LMAYPVVF
+364 LMAYSVVF
-372 FFIFFLLWMDACL
+372 FFVFFLLWLDACSR
-385 WNLKLQAPVKS
+385 NLKLHAPVKS
-396 IAGWV
+396 ITNWV

-437 LITKIRS
+437 LVTKIRS
-444 VEDYSQDKAVIV
+444 VEDYSQDKPVIV
-456 VGTQIS
+456 VGTQIN
-462 DSTGSMGSLIGD
+462 DSTNGMGSLIGD
-474 TFIVG
+474 TFTVG

-512 SWMQREAVK
+512 NWMQREVVR
-521 EMPAY
+521 EMPSY

-540 VKLSDYEMN
+540 VKLSDYEIN

>member
-1 MKLRKYQIEEN
+1 MEKGED
-12 VMNTIKWKMPDQYL
+12 MNTIRWKMPDQYL

-33 SGAVKTAFYAA
+33 SGAVKTAFYVA
-44 FVAGLAAH
+44 FAAGLAAH

-88 QFMHSVFGGSYS
+88 RFMRSVFGGSYS
-100 LPLFNGIFALL
+100 LPFFNGIFALL
-111 FLALSAGMIVSI
+111 FLALSAGMVVSV
-123 FQVKNRLTAGLIGGL
+123 FQVRNKLTAGLIGGL

-154 SLYYAIGIFFSVLAA
+154 ALYYAIGIFFSVFAA

-181 DIAAVL
+181 NIAAVV
-187 MAACSLGVYQA
+187 MIACSLGVYQA
-198 YFPDTVCILLMVVIL
+198 YFPDTVCILLIVVIL
-213 KAGFGG
+213 KAAFGG
-219 IKEKTQWKE
+219 VKEKKEWKE
-228 FFLMVVRFLVVMAA
+228 FFLMIARFLVVMAA
-242 GIVVYF
+242 GVAVYF

-268 DTMGKITFTQLIDA
+268 DTMGKITIAQLISA
-282 VKQCYTSFVDLGY
+282 LKSCYTSFFDLGF

-300 INYNRTIKRL
+300 ISYNRTVRRL
-310 IKVMWLLFAAG
+310 IKVVWILFAAG

-336 VIALCGILVFPAA
+336 VIVLCGIVVFPVA

-364 LMAYPVVF
+364 LMAYSVVF
-372 FFIFFLLWMDACL
+372 FFVFLLLWLDACFR
-385 WNLKLQAPVKS
+385 NLKLHAPVKS
-396 IAGWV
+396 ITNWV

-437 LITKIRS
+437 LVTKIRS
-444 VEDYSQDKAVIV
+444 VEDYSQDKPVIV
-456 VGTQIS
+456 VGTQIN
-462 DSTGSMGSLIGD
+462 DSTNGMGSLIGD
-474 TFIVG
+474 TFTVG

-512 SWMQREAVK
+512 NWMQREVVR
-521 EMPAY
+521 EMPSY

-540 VKLSDYEMN
+540 VKLSDYEIN

>member
-1 MKLRKYQIEEN
+1 MEKGED
-12 VMNTIKWKMPDQYL
+12 MNTIRWKMPDQYL

-44 FVAGLAAH
+44 FAAGLAAH

-88 QFMHSVFGGSYS
+88 RFMRSVFGGSYS
-100 LPLFNGIFALL
+100 LPFFNGIFALL
-111 FLALSAGMIVSI
+111 FLALSAGMVVSV
-123 FQVKNRLTAGLIGGL
+123 FQVRNKLTAGLIGGL

-154 SLYYAIGIFFSVLAA
+154 ALYYAIGISFSVFAA
-169 WLTVKYPKNIIA
+169 WLAVKYPKNIIA
-181 DIAAVL
+181 NIAAVV
-187 MAACSLGVYQA
+187 MIACSLGVYQA
-198 YFPDTVCILLMVVIL
+198 YFPDTVCILLIVVIL
-213 KAGFGG
+213 KAAFGG
-219 IKEKTQWKE
+219 VKEKKEWKE
-228 FFLMVVRFLVVMAA
+228 FFLMIARFLVVMAA
-242 GIVVYF
+242 GVAVYF

-268 DTMGKITFTQLIDA
+268 DTMGKITIAQLISA
-282 VKQCYTSFVDLGY
+282 LKSCYTSFFDLGF
-295 SDVMG
+295 SNVMG
-300 INYNRTIKRL
+300 ISYNRTVRRL
-310 IKVMWLLFAAG
+310 IKVVWILFAAG

-336 VIALCGILVFPAA
+336 VIVLCGILVFPVA

-364 LMAYPVVF
+364 LMAYSVVF
-372 FFIFFLLWMDACL
+372 FFVFFLLWLDACSR
-385 WNLKLQAPVKS
+385 NLKLHAPVKS
-396 IAGWV
+396 ITNWV

-437 LITKIRS
+437 LVTKIRS
-444 VEDYSQDKAVIV
+444 VEDYSQDKPVIV
-456 VGTQIS
+456 VGTQIN
-462 DSTGSMGSLIGD
+462 DSTNGMGSLIGD
-474 TFIVG
+474 TFTVG

-512 SWMQREAVK
+512 NWMQREVVR
-521 EMPAY
+521 EMPSY

-540 VKLSDYEMN
+540 VKLSDYEIN

>member
-1 MKLRKYQIEEN
+1 MEKGED
-12 VMNTIKWKMPDQYL
+12 MNTIRWKMPDQYL

-44 FVAGLAAH
+44 FAAGLVAH

-88 QFMHSVFGGSYS
+88 RFMRSVFGGSYS
-100 LPLFNGIFALL
+100 LPFFNGIFALL
-111 FLALSAGMIVSI
+111 FLALSAGMVVSV
-123 FQVKNRLTAGLIGGL
+123 FQVRNKLTAGLIGGL

-154 SLYYAIGIFFSVLAA
+154 ALYYAIGIFFSVFAA

-181 DIAAVL
+181 NIAAVV
-187 MAACSLGVYQA
+187 MIACSLGVYQA
-198 YFPDTVCILLMVVIL
+198 YFPDTVCILLIVVIL
-213 KAGFGG
+213 KAAFGG
-219 IKEKTQWKE
+219 VKEKKEWKE
-228 FFLMVVRFLVVMAA
+228 FFLMIARFLVVMAA
-242 GIVVYF
+242 GVAVYF

-268 DTMGKITFTQLIDA
+268 DTMGKITIAQLISA
-282 VKQCYTSFVDLGY
+282 LKSCYTSFFDMGF

-300 INYNRTIKRL
+300 ISYNRTVRRL
-310 IKVMWLLFAAG
+310 IKVVWILFAAG

-336 VIALCGILVFPAA
+336 VIVLCGILVFPVA

-364 LMAYPVVF
+364 LMAYSVVF
-372 FFIFFLLWMDACL
+372 FFVFFLLWLDACSR
-385 WNLKLQAPVKS
+385 NLKLHAPVKS
-396 IAGWV
+396 ITNWV

-444 VEDYSQDKAVIV
+444 VEDYLQDKPVIV
-456 VGTQIS
+456 VGTQIN
-462 DSTGSMGSLIGD
+462 DSTNGMGSLIGD
-474 TFIVG
+474 TFTVG

-512 SWMQREAVK
+512 NWMQREVVR
-521 EMPAY
+521 EMPSY

-540 VKLSDYEMN
+540 VKLSDYEIN

>member
-1 MKLRKYQIEEN
+1 MEKGED
-12 VMNTIKWKMPDQYL
+12 MNTIRWKMPDQYL

-44 FVAGLAAH
+44 FAAGLAAH

-88 QFMHSVFGGSYS
+88 RFMRSVFGGSYS
-100 LPLFNGIFALL
+100 LPFFNGIFALL
-111 FLALSAGMIVSI
+111 FLALSAGMVVSV
-123 FQVKNRLTAGLIGGL
+123 FQVRNKLTAGLIGGL

-154 SLYYAIGIFFSVLAA
+154 ALYYAIGISFSVFAA
-169 WLTVKYPKNIIA
+169 WLAVKYPKNIIA
-181 DIAAVL
+181 NIAAVV
-187 MAACSLGVYQA
+187 MIACSLGVYQA
-198 YFPDTVCILLMVVIL
+198 YFPDTVCILLIVVIL
-213 KAGFGG
+213 KAAFGG
-219 IKEKTQWKE
+219 VKEKKEWKE
-228 FFLMVVRFLVVMAA
+228 FFLMIARFLVVMAA
-242 GIVVYF
+242 GVAVYF

-268 DTMGKITFTQLIDA
+268 DTMGKITIAQLISA
-282 VKQCYTSFVDLGY
+282 LKSCYTSFFDLGF
-295 SDVMG
+295 SNVMG
-300 INYNRTIKRL
+300 ISYNRTVRRL
-310 IKVMWLLFAAG
+310 IKVVWILFAAG

-336 VIALCGILVFPAA
+336 VIVLCGILVFPVA

-364 LMAYPVVF
+364 LMAYSVVF
-372 FFIFFLLWMDACL
+372 FFVFFLLWLDACFR
-385 WNLKLQAPVKS
+385 NLKLHAPVKS
-396 IAGWV
+396 ITNWV

-437 LITKIRS
+437 LVTKIRS
-444 VEDYSQDKAVIV
+444 VEDYSQDKPVIV
-456 VGTQIS
+456 VGTQIN
-462 DSTGSMGSLIGD
+462 DSTNGMGSLIGD
-474 TFIVG
+474 TFTVG

-491 LYLMSDYLGFSPY
+491 MYLMSDYLGFSPY

-512 SWMQREAVK
+512 NWMQREVVR
-521 EMPAY
+521 EMPSY

-540 VKLSDYEMN
+540 VKLSDYEIN

>member
-1 MKLRKYQIEEN
+1 MEKGED
-12 VMNTIKWKMPDQYL
+12 MNTIRWKMPDQYL

-44 FVAGLAAH
+44 FAAGLAAH

-88 QFMHSVFGGSYS
+88 RFMRSVFGGSYS
-100 LPLFNGIFALL
+100 LPFFNGIFALL
-111 FLALSAGMIVSI
+111 FLALSAGMVVSV
-123 FQVKNRLTAGLIGGL
+123 FQVRNKLTAGLIGGL

-154 SLYYAIGIFFSVLAA
+154 ALYYAIGIFFSVFAA

-181 DIAAVL
+181 NIAAVV
-187 MAACSLGVYQA
+187 MIACSLGVYQA
-198 YFPDTVCILLMVVIL
+198 YFPDTVCILLIVVIL
-213 KAGFGG
+213 KAAFGG
-219 IKEKTQWKE
+219 VKEKKEWKE
-228 FFLMVVRFLVVMAA
+228 FFLMIARFLVVMAA
-242 GIVVYF
+242 GVAVYF

-268 DTMGKITFTQLIDA
+268 DTMGKITIAQLISA
-282 VKQCYTSFVDLGY
+282 LKSCYTSFFDLGF

-300 INYNRTIKRL
+300 ISYNRTVRRL
-310 IKVMWLLFAAG
+310 IKVVWILFAAG

-336 VIALCGILVFPAA
+336 VIVLCGIVVFPVA

-364 LMAYPVVF
+364 LMAYSVVF
-372 FFIFFLLWMDACL
+372 FFVFFLLWLDACFR
-385 WNLKLQAPVKS
+385 NLKLHAPVKS
-396 IAGWV
+396 ITNWV
-401 SALLTAAL
+401 SALLTTAL

-437 LITKIRS
+437 LVTKIRS
-444 VEDYSQDKAVIV
+444 VEDYSQDKPVIV
-456 VGTQIS
+456 VGTQIN
-462 DSTGSMGSLIGD
+462 DSTNGMGSLIGD
-474 TFIVG
+474 TFTVG

-512 SWMQREAVK
+512 NWMQREVVR
-521 EMPAY
+521 EMPSY

-540 VKLSDYEMN
+540 VKLSDYEIN

>member
-1 MKLRKYQIEEN
+1 MEKGED
-12 VMNTIKWKMPDQYL
+12 MNTIRWKMPDQYL

-44 FVAGLAAH
+44 FAAGLAAH

-88 QFMHSVFGGSYS
+88 RFMRSVFGGSYS
-100 LPLFNGIFALL
+100 LPFFNGIFALL
-111 FLALSAGMIVSI
+111 FLALSAGMVVSV
-123 FQVKNRLTAGLIGGL
+123 FQVRNKLTAGLIGGL

-154 SLYYAIGIFFSVLAA
+154 ALYYAIGISFSVFAA
-169 WLTVKYPKNIIA
+169 WLAVKYPKNIIA
-181 DIAAVL
+181 NIAAVV
-187 MAACSLGVYQA
+187 MIACSLGVYQA
-198 YFPDTVCILLMVVIL
+198 YFPDTVCILLIVVIL
-213 KAGFGG
+213 KAAFGG
-219 IKEKTQWKE
+219 VKEKKEWKE
-228 FFLMVVRFLVVMAA
+228 FFLMIARFLVVMAA
-242 GIVVYF
+242 GVAVYF

-268 DTMGKITFTQLIDA
+268 DTMGKITIAQLISA
-282 VKQCYTSFVDLGY
+282 LKSCYTSFFDLGF
-295 SDVMG
+295 SNVMG
-300 INYNRTIKRL
+300 ISYNRTVRRL
-310 IKVMWLLFAAG
+310 IKVVWILFAAG

-336 VIALCGILVFPAA
+336 VIVLCGILVFPVA

-364 LMAYPVVF
+364 LMAYSVVF
-372 FFIFFLLWMDACL
+372 FFVFFLLWLDACFR
-385 WNLKLQAPVKS
+385 NLKLHAPVKS
-396 IAGWV
+396 ITNWV

-409 VIVFVWYAN
+409 VIVYIWYAN

-437 LITKIRS
+437 LVTKIRS
-444 VEDYSQDKAVIV
+444 VEDYSQDKPVIV
-456 VGTQIS
+456 VGTQIN
-462 DSTGSMGSLIGD
+462 DSTNGMGSLIGD
-474 TFIVG
+474 TFTVG

-512 SWMQREAVK
+512 NWMQREVVR
-521 EMPAY
+521 EMPSY

-540 VKLSDYEMN
+540 VKLSDYEIN

>member
-1 MKLRKYQIEEN
+1 MEKGED
-12 VMNTIKWKMPDQYL
+12 MNTIRWKMPDQYL

-44 FVAGLAAH
+44 FAAGLAAH

-88 QFMHSVFGGSYS
+88 RFMRSVFGGSYS
-100 LPLFNGIFALL
+100 LPFFNGIFALL
-111 FLALSAGMIVSI
+111 FLALSAGMAVSV
-123 FQVKNRLTAGLIGGL
+123 FQVRNKLTAGLIGGL

-154 SLYYAIGIFFSVLAA
+154 ALYYAIGIFFSVFAA
-169 WLTVKYPKNIIA
+169 WLAVKYPKNIIA
-181 DIAAVL
+181 NIAAVV
-187 MAACSLGVYQA
+187 MIACSLGVYQA
-198 YFPDTVCILLMVVIL
+198 YFPDTVCILLIVVIL
-213 KAGFGG
+213 KAAFGG
-219 IKEKTQWKE
+219 VKEKKEWKE
-228 FFLMVVRFLVVMAA
+228 FFLMIARFLVVMAA
-242 GIVVYF
+242 GVAVYF

-268 DTMGKITFTQLIDA
+268 DTMGKITIAQLISA
-282 VKQCYTSFVDLGY
+282 LKSCYTSFFDLGF

-300 INYNRTIKRL
+300 ISYNRTVRRL
-310 IKVMWLLFAAG
+310 IKVVWILFAAG

-336 VIALCGILVFPAA
+336 VIVLCGIVVFPVA

-364 LMAYPVVF
+364 LMAYSVVF
-372 FFIFFLLWMDACL
+372 FFVFFLLWLDACFR
-385 WNLKLQAPVKS
+385 NLKLHAPVKS
-396 IAGWV
+396 ITNWV

-409 VIVFVWYAN
+409 VIVYIWYAN

-437 LITKIRS
+437 LVTKIRS
-444 VEDYSQDKAVIV
+444 VEDYSQDKPVIV
-456 VGTQIS
+456 VGTQIN
-462 DSTGSMGSLIGD
+462 DSTNGMGSLIGD
-474 TFIVG
+474 TFTVG

-512 SWMQREAVK
+512 NWMQREVVR
-521 EMPAY
+521 EMPSY

-540 VKLSDYEMN
+540 VKLSDYEIN

>member
-1 MKLRKYQIEEN
+1 MEKGED
-12 VMNTIKWKMPDQYL
+12 MNTIRWKMPDQYL

-44 FVAGLAAH
+44 FAAGLAAH

-88 QFMHSVFGGSYS
+88 RFMRSVFGGSYS
-100 LPLFNGIFALL
+100 LPFFNGIFALL
-111 FLALSAGMIVSI
+111 FLALSAGMVVSV
-123 FQVKNRLTAGLIGGL
+123 FQVRNKLTAGLIGGL

-154 SLYYAIGIFFSVLAA
+154 ALYYAIGIFFSVFAA

-181 DIAAVL
+181 NIAAVV
-187 MAACSLGVYQA
+187 MIACSLGVYQA

-213 KAGFGG
+213 KAAFGG
-219 IKEKTQWKE
+219 VKEKKEWKE
-228 FFLMVVRFLVVMAA
+228 FFLMIARFLLVMAA
-242 GIVVYF
+242 GVAVYF

-268 DTMGKITFTQLIDA
+268 DTMGKITIAQLISA
-282 VKQCYTSFVDLGY
+282 LKSCYTSFFDMGF

-300 INYNRTIKRL
+300 ISYNRTVRRL
-310 IKVMWLLFAAG
+310 IKVVWILFVAG

-336 VIALCGILVFPAA
+336 VIVLCGILVFPVA

-364 LMAYPVVF
+364 LMAYSVVF
-372 FFIFFLLWMDACL
+372 FFVFFLLWLDACSR
-385 WNLKLQAPVKS
+385 NLKLHAPVKS
-396 IAGWV
+396 ITNWV

-437 LITKIRS
+437 LVTKIRS
-444 VEDYSQDKAVIV
+444 VEDYSQDKPVIV
-456 VGTQIS
+456 VGTQIN
-462 DSTGSMGSLIGD
+462 DSTNGMGSLIGD
-474 TFIVG
+474 TFTVG

-512 SWMQREAVK
+512 NWMQREVVR
-521 EMPAY
+521 EMPSY

-540 VKLSDYEMN
+540 VKLSDYEIN

>member
-1 MKLRKYQIEEN
+1 MEKGED
-12 VMNTIKWKMPDQYL
+12 MNTIRWKMPDQYL

-44 FVAGLAAH
+44 FAAGLAAH

-88 QFMHSVFGGSYS
+88 RFMRSVFGGSYS
-100 LPLFNGIFALL
+100 LPFFNGIFALL
-111 FLALSAGMIVSI
+111 FLALSAGMVVSV
-123 FQVKNRLTAGLIGGL
+123 FQVRNKLTAGLIGGL

-154 SLYYAIGIFFSVLAA
+154 ALYYAIGISFSVFAA
-169 WLTVKYPKNIIA
+169 WLAVKYPKNIIA
-181 DIAAVL
+181 NIAAVV
-187 MAACSLGVYQA
+187 MIACSLGVYQA
-198 YFPDTVCILLMVVIL
+198 YFPDTVCILLIVVIL
-213 KAGFGG
+213 KAAFGG
-219 IKEKTQWKE
+219 VKEKKEWKE
-228 FFLMVVRFLVVMAA
+228 FFLMIARFLVVMAA
-242 GIVVYF
+242 GVAVYF

-268 DTMGKITFTQLIDA
+268 DTMGKITIAQLISA
-282 VKQCYTSFVDLGY
+282 LKSCYTSFFDLGF
-295 SDVMG
+295 SNVMG
-300 INYNRTIKRL
+300 ISYNRTVRRL
-310 IKVMWLLFAAG
+310 IKVVWILFAAG

-336 VIALCGILVFPAA
+336 VIVLCGILVFPVA

-364 LMAYPVVF
+364 LMAYSVVF
-372 FFIFFLLWMDACL
+372 FFVFFLLWLDACFR
-385 WNLKLQAPVKS
+385 NLKLHAPVKS
-396 IAGWV
+396 ITNWV

-444 VEDYSQDKAVIV
+444 VEDYSQDKPVIV
-456 VGTQIS
+456 VGTQIN
-462 DSTGSMGSLIGD
+462 DSTNGMGSLIGD
-474 TFIVG
+474 TFTVG

-512 SWMQREAVK
+512 NWMQREVVR
-521 EMPAY
+521 EMPSY

-540 VKLSDYEMN
+540 VKLSDYEIN

>member
-1 MKLRKYQIEEN
+1 MEKGED
-12 VMNTIKWKMPDQYL
+12 MNTIRWKMPDQYL

-44 FVAGLAAH
+44 FAAGLAAH

-88 QFMHSVFGGSYS
+88 RFMRSVFGGSYS
-100 LPLFNGIFALL
+100 LPFFNGIFALL
-111 FLALSAGMIVSI
+111 FLALSAGMVVSV
-123 FQVKNRLTAGLIGGL
+123 FQVRNKLTAGLIGGL

-154 SLYYAIGIFFSVLAA
+154 ALYYAIGIFFSVFAA
-169 WLTVKYPKNIIA
+169 WLAVKYPKNIIA
-181 DIAAVL
+181 NIAAVV
-187 MAACSLGVYQA
+187 MIACSLGVYQA
-198 YFPDTVCILLMVVIL
+198 YFPDTVCILLIVVIL
-213 KAGFGG
+213 KAAFGG
-219 IKEKTQWKE
+219 VKEKKEWKE
-228 FFLMVVRFLVVMAA
+228 FFLMIARFLVVMAA
-242 GIVVYF
+242 GVAVYF

-268 DTMGKITFTQLIDA
+268 DTMGKITIAQLISA
-282 VKQCYTSFVDLGY
+282 LKSCYTSFFDLGF
-295 SDVMG
+295 SNVMG
-300 INYNRTIKRL
+300 ISYNRTVRRL
-310 IKVMWLLFAAG
+310 IKVVWILFAAG

-336 VIALCGILVFPAA
+336 VIVLCGIVVFPVA

-364 LMAYPVVF
+364 LMAYSVVF
-372 FFIFFLLWMDACL
+372 FFVFFLLWLDACFR
-385 WNLKLQAPVKS
+385 NLKLHAPVKS
-396 IAGWV
+396 ITNWV

-437 LITKIRS
+437 LVTKIRS
-444 VEDYSQDKAVIV
+444 VEDYSQDKPVIV
-456 VGTQIS
+456 VGTQIN
-462 DSTGSMGSLIGD
+462 DSTNGMGSLIGD
-474 TFIVG
+474 TFTVG

-512 SWMQREAVK
+512 NWMQREVVR
-521 EMPAY
+521 EMPSY

-540 VKLSDYEMN
+540 VKLSDYEIN